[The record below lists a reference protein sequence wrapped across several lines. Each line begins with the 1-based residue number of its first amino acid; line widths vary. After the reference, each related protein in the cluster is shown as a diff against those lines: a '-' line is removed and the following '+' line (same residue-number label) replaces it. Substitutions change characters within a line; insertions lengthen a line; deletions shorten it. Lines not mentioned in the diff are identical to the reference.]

1 MPTEIDQFLQHI
13 RGCSAERA
21 EEIKRR
27 QALKEQVERVRQEE
41 EERRRW
47 EQEEEE
53 RRRVEEEE
61 DEAERDADRL
71 IWFEEGRTL
80 GLREAQMK

>member
-13 RGCSAERA
+13 KGCSAERA

-27 QALKEQVERVRQEE
+27 RALKEQEEKLREEEE

-47 EQEEEE
+47 EREEEE
-53 RRRVEEEE
+53 RRLLEEE

-71 IWFEEGRTL
+71 IWFEEGRIL
-80 GLREAQMK
+80 GLKEAQMK